1 MILQKK
7 DMAKSFSASLK
18 HKLRL
23 LAAKYETADFMK
35 EDPSQFMHRYTEPL
49 DVEIMA
55 FLAANLAFGR
65 RSCILGCLEKI
76 CQETGES
83 PSEWLLSKRFEKI
96 FPDSGK
102 SFYRIYSHRN
112 MRATCETLRQL
123 TVEYGSLGA
132 YCRLCYENGDCAKQ
146 PGRLAA
152 VIADC
157 FPDACKPL
165 ISNGKT
171 SANKRL
177 NLFLR
182 WMVRRNS
189 PVDTG
194 LWEWYPASE
203 LLMPLDTHVVSVAKE
218 FGLVEQNA
226 APNLKLAIRLTDIMS
241 GIFPGDPLKG
251 DFALFGYGAATNVR

>member
-1 MILQKK
+1 M
-7 DMAKSFSASLK
+7 
-18 HKLRL
+18 
-23 LAAKYETADFMK
+23 
-35 EDPSQFMHRYTEPL
+35 
-49 DVEIMA
+49 
-55 FLAANLAFGR
+55 G
-65 RSCILGCLEKI
+65 G
-76 CQETGES
+76 S
-83 PSEWLLSKRFEKI
+83 PSKWLLSKSYEMF

-112 MRATCETLRQL
+112 LRYLCETLRRL

-132 YCRLCYENGDCAKQ
+132 YCQSRYEAGDCAKQ

-182 WMVRRNS
+182 WMVRQNS
-189 PVDTG
+189 PVDLG
-194 LWEWYPASE
+194 LWDWYPADQ
-203 LLMPLDTHVVSVAKE
+203 LLMPLDTHVVAVAKE
-218 FGLVEQNA
+218 FKLVEPNA
-226 APNLKLAIRLTDIMS
+226 TPNLKLAIQLTDLMAQV
-241 GIFPGDPLKG
+241 FPGDPLKG
-251 DFALFGYGAATNVR
+251 DFALFGHGVLVSANA

>member
-7 DMAKSFSASLK
+7 EIGKSVSASLK
-18 HKLRL
+18 RKLRQ

-35 EDPSQFMHRYTEPL
+35 EDPSQFMHRYKDPQ
-49 DVEIMA
+49 DIEIAA
-55 FLAANLAFGR
+55 FLSANLAFGR
-65 RSCILGCLEKI
+65 RTCILGCLENLFKEI
-76 CQETGES
+76 GDS
-83 PSEWLLSKRFEKI
+83 PLEWLLSKRYEKT

-112 MRATCETLRQL
+112 MRAMCETLRQL
-123 TVEYGSLGA
+123 TAEYGSFGA
-132 YCRLCYENGDCAKQ
+132 YCRCRYENGDCEKQ
-146 PGRLAA
+146 AGRLAA
-152 VIADC
+152 VIAER
-157 FPDACKPL
+157 FPEACKPL

-194 LWEWYPASE
+194 LWDWYPAE
-203 LLMPLDTHVVSVAKE
+203 LLLMPLDTHVVAGAKE
-218 FGLVEQNA
+218 FGLVEENA
-226 APNLKLAIRLTDIMS
+226 TPNLRLAVRLTDIMS
-241 GIFPGDPLKG
+241 QIFPGDPLKG
-251 DFALFGYGAATNVR
+251 DFALFGHGVMVSG

>member
-7 DMAKSFSASLK
+7 DTAKSISSSLK
-18 HKLRL
+18 RNLRL

-49 DVEIMA
+49 DVEITA

-65 RSCILGCLEKI
+65 RSCILNCLEKI
-76 CQETGES
+76 CQEMGGS
-83 PSEWLLSKRFEKI
+83 PMEWLLSRRFEKI
-96 FPDSGK
+96 FPDCGK

-112 MRATCETLRQL
+112 MRAMCETLRQL
-123 TVEYGSLGA
+123 TVEYGSMGV
-132 YCRLCYENGDCAKQ
+132 YCRRCYENGDCAKQ
-146 PGRLAA
+146 PGLLAA
-152 VIADC
+152 VIAES
-157 FPDACKPL
+157 FPDICKPL

-194 LWEWYPASE
+194 LWDWYPAE
-203 LLMPLDTHVVSVAKE
+203 LLLMPLDTHVVAVAKE

-226 APNLKLAIRLTDIMS
+226 TPNLKLAMRLTAIMS
-241 GIFPGDPLKG
+241 KIFPGDPLKG
-251 DFALFGYGAATNVR
+251 DFALFGHGVMISG

>member
-1 MILQKK
+1 MSSDFLEQISIAIKRN
-7 DMAKSFSASLK
+7 
-18 HKLRL
+18 LRL

-49 DVEIMA
+49 DVEITA

-65 RSCILGCLEKI
+65 RSCILNCLEKI
-76 CQETGES
+76 CQEMGDS
-83 PSEWLLSKRFEKI
+83 PTEWLLSTRFEKI
-96 FPDSGK
+96 FSDSGK

-112 MRATCETLRQL
+112 MRAMCETLRQL

-132 YCRLCYENGDCAKQ
+132 YCRRCYENGNCAKQ
-146 PGRLAA
+146 LGRLAA
-152 VIADC
+152 VIADR

-194 LWEWYPASE
+194 LWDWYPAE
-203 LLMPLDTHVVSVAKE
+203 KLLMPLDTHVVAVAKE

-226 APNLKLAIRLTDIMS
+226 TPNLKLAIRLTDIMS
-241 GIFPGDPLKG
+241 KIFPGDPLKG
-251 DFALFGYGAATNVR
+251 DFALFGHGVMVSG

>member
-7 DMAKSFSASLK
+7 DIAKSISVSLK
-18 HKLRL
+18 RKLRL

-49 DVEIMA
+49 DVEITA
-55 FLAANLAFGR
+55 FMAANLAFGR
-65 RSCILGCLEKI
+65 RSCILNCLEKI
-76 CQETGES
+76 CQEMGGS
-83 PSEWLLSKRFEKI
+83 PTEWLLSRRFEKI
-96 FPDSGK
+96 FSDSGK

-112 MRATCETLRQL
+112 MRYLCDTMKRLILEN
-123 TVEYGSLGA
+123 GSLGA
-132 YCRLCYENGDCAKQ
+132 YCRRCYENGDCEKH

-157 FPDACKPL
+157 FPENCKPL

-182 WMVRRNS
+182 WMVRQNS
-189 PVDTG
+189 PVDLG
-194 LWEWYPASE
+194 LWDWYPPTK
-203 LLMPLDTHVVSVAKE
+203 LLMPLDTHVVAVAKE
-218 FGLVEQNA
+218 FGLVPENA
-226 APNLKLAIRLTDIMS
+226 MPNLKLAIKLTDIMS
-241 GIFPGDPLKG
+241 EIFPGDPLKG
-251 DFALFGYGAATNVR
+251 DFALFGHGIMSTE

>member
-1 MILQKK
+1 MSSDFLEQISIAIKRN
-7 DMAKSFSASLK
+7 
-18 HKLRL
+18 LRL

-49 DVEIMA
+49 DVEITA

-65 RSCILGCLEKI
+65 RSCILNCLEKI
-76 CQETGES
+76 CQEMGDS
-83 PSEWLLSKRFEKI
+83 PTEWLLSRRFEKI
-96 FPDSGK
+96 FPDRGK

-112 MRATCETLRQL
+112 MRAMCETLRQL

-132 YCRLCYENGDCAKQ
+132 YCCRCYENGDCEKQ

-152 VIADC
+152 VIADR
-157 FPDACKPL
+157 FPDTCKPL

-194 LWEWYPASE
+194 LWDWYPAE
-203 LLMPLDTHVVSVAKE
+203 KLLMPLDTHVVAVAKE

-226 APNLKLAIRLTDIMS
+226 TPNLKLAIRLTDIMS
-241 GIFPGDPLKG
+241 RIFPGDPLKG
-251 DFALFGYGAATNVR
+251 DFALFGYGVMISG